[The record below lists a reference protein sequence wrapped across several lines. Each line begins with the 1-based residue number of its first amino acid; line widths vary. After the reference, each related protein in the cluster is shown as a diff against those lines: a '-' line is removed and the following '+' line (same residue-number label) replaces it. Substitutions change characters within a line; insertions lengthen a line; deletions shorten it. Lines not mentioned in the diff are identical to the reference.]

1 MMGAMPRIAEGLHRL
16 GSELVNFYVVWDAE
30 GLTVVDA
37 GLPGFYDRLE
47 ACLNER
53 GHERDDIR
61 ALVLTHA
68 HVDHVGFAERLRTE
82 HGVRVLVH
90 ADDEKMARTG
100 KQPRPERLP
109 FAYFRHR
116 AAYQIIGH
124 VVRYGGARR
133 LKVGEVETF
142 ADGDTLDVP
151 GRPRVYHCP
160 GHSHGCVALHFES
173 HGALLVGDVMCSRNP
188 LTGRLGPQVPPAAF
202 NVSSDQALASLSKL
216 EGLEAA
222 VIGFGHGDPWR
233 DGVGEAV
240 ARARATGRT

>member
-1 MMGAMPRIAEGLHRL
+1 MPPIAEGLHRL
-16 GSELVNFYVVWDAE
+16 GSELVNFYLVEDDA

-37 GLPGFYDRLE
+37 GLPGFYDRLG
-47 ACLNER
+47 AYLNRAGRSWEEI
-53 GHERDDIR
+53 G

-68 HVDHVGFAERLRTE
+68 HVDHIGFAERLRTE

-100 KQPRPERLP
+100 KQPRTERLP
-109 FAYFRHR
+109 FAYFRYR
-116 AAYQIIGH
+116 AAWQIIGH
-124 VVRYGGARR
+124 IARYGGARR

-173 HGALLVGDVMCSRNP
+173 RGALLVGV
-188 LTGRLGPQVPPAAF
+188 A
-202 NVSSDQALASLSKL
+202 
-216 EGLEAA
+216 LEAGRA
-222 VIGFGHGDPWR
+222 AGRGRRLRPRRPLARGGR
-233 DGVGEAV
+233 RGR
-240 ARARATGRT
+240 RARSRRREVVTTPRVGF

>member
-1 MMGAMPRIAEGLHRL
+1 VPRIAEGLHRL
-16 GSELVNFYVVWDAE
+16 GSDLVNFYLVEDGD
-30 GLTVVDA
+30 GLTIVDA
-37 GLPGFYDRLE
+37 GLPRFYDRLD
-47 ACLNER
+47 ACLNESGR
-53 GHERDDIR
+53 KWEDIR

-68 HVDHVGFAERLRTE
+68 HVDHVGFAERLRSQ

-90 ADDEKMARTG
+90 AADEKMARTG
-100 KQPRPERLP
+100 KQPRPEKLP
-109 FAYFRHR
+109 FAYLRYR

-124 VVRYGGARR
+124 IVRYGGAKR

-151 GRPRVYHCP
+151 GRPRVSHCP
-160 GHSHGCVALHFES
+160 GHSDGCVALHFEG
-173 HGALLVGDVMCSRNP
+173 HNALLVGDVMCSRNA

-216 EGLEAA
+216 EPLQAA
-222 VIGFGHGDPWR
+222 VVGFGHGDPWR

-240 ARARATGRT
+240 AHARAVGRT

>member
-1 MMGAMPRIAEGLHRL
+1 MPRIAEGLHRL
-16 GSELVNFYVVWDAE
+16 GSELVNFYVVWDAD

-37 GLPGFYDRLE
+37 GLPGFYGGLE

-53 GHERDDIR
+53 GHKWEDIR

-68 HVDHVGFAERLRTE
+68 HVDHIGFAERLRTE

-90 ADDEKMARTG
+90 ADDAEMARTG

-109 FAYFRHR
+109 FAYFRYP

-124 VVRYGGARR
+124 IARYGGAKR

-160 GHSHGCVALHFES
+160 GHSPGCVALHFEG
-173 HGALLVGDVMCSRNP
+173 HNGLLVGDVLCTRNA
-188 LTGRLGPQVPPAAF
+188 LTGKLGPQIPPAAF

-216 EGLEAA
+216 EGLQAA
-222 VIGFGHGDPWR
+222 VVGFGHGDPWR

-240 ARARATGRT
+240 SRARATGRT